1 MTPEVSIRR
10 MTSKAI
16 ATSTVFDEVQWVR
29 LKSELEAN
37 TSYEHWTTLAVKIKA
52 TNALSS
58 SAQNKFNTVQ
68 TRKLPI
74 YDAVTETWSDAT
86 ATQDIAPAF
95 SYIIKDS
102 GLGDSV
108 LDLENMDDLNTI
120 WSGREDYFSAV
131 YDSDYTLFDSLKK
144 LLAVGYA
151 EPIIDNGQIKATRDA
166 VRSDYG
172 QFFSYDNTTS
182 ISESGT
188 LFVPDEPDGVTVEY
202 FSNETWKTETVDC
215 LLDGDLGEQPEE
227 VRAFGITDETKAWRY
242 GMRIRRAKRYIRRLW
257 TIGTE
262 LEALN
267 ANVGDLVSV
276 PNRRTQTGYLEAY
289 TGDILTLST
298 DVEFNDADDYYI
310 GVRKLDG
317 TLSGPYLCVPVDSLN
332 IQIFTEMDFTPV
344 FGTAQDKPLFK
355 FGTLEQWH
363 TPAIVRSIE
372 PDQNENA
379 TLELSLY
386 DSRVYA
392 DDDNFAP

>member
-1 MTPEVSIRR
+1 MRT
-10 MTSKAI
+10 
-16 ATSTVFDEVQWVR
+16 
-29 LKSELEAN
+29 
-37 TSYEHWTTLAVKIKA
+37 Y
-52 TNALSS
+52 
-58 SAQNKFNTVQ
+58 FN
-68 TRKLPI
+68 
-74 YDAVTETWSDAT
+74 
-86 ATQDIAPAF
+86 
-95 SYIIKDS
+95 
-102 GLGDSV
+102 
-108 LDLENMDDLNTI
+108 
-120 WSGREDYFSAV
+120 AV

-227 VRAFGITDETKAWRY
+227 VRAFGITDKTKAWRY

-298 DVEFNDADDYYI
+298 DVEFNDTDDYYI

-344 FGTAQDKPLFK
+344 FDTAQDNPLFK

-372 PDQNENA
+372 PDADESA

-386 DSRVYA
+386 DARVYA
-392 DDDNFAP
+392 DDDNEAP